1 MSEERVQ
8 KALSR
13 MGFGSRRELE
23 RLIEDGKV
31 RVNGKI
37 ISLGAKVSAGDRVQV
52 CGRRAEICD
61 ASPRVR
67 VLVYNKPE
75 GEICSRKDE
84 EGRATVFDHLP
95 RLANARW
102 VNVGRLDI
110 NTSGLLLFTNHG
122 ELANR
127 LMHPSSEIEREYA
140 VRVQGQVTPDVLKR
154 LQRKV
159 QLDDG
164 PARFDSIED
173 AGGQGTNHWYHVVLK
188 EGRKREV
195 RRLWEAVDTRV
206 SRLIRVRYG
215 ETRLP
220 RNLRQGKTVELA
232 VGEVMDLM
240 KSVGL
245 KLEIKSAASAST
257 TTRPKKA
264 RPKKTARRGAGGKG
278 PGTGQRKPEPK
289 KSAPKKSTE
298 RRKQTSRSRQP

>member
-13 MGFGSRRELE
+13 LGFGSRREIE
-23 RLIEDGKV
+23 RWIEDGKV
-31 RVNGKI
+31 KVNGKV
-37 ISLGAKVSAGDRVQV
+37 ISLGAKVKAGDRVQM
-52 CGRRAEICD
+52 GARRAEIRD

-102 VNVGRLDI
+102 VNIGRLDI

-140 VRVQGQVTPDVLKR
+140 VRVQGQVTPEVLKR
-154 LQRKV
+154 LQRRV
-159 QLDDG
+159 QLEDG
-164 PARFDSIED
+164 PARFDRIED

-215 ETRLP
+215 ETLLP
-220 RNLRQGKTVELA
+220 RSLRQGKTTELTFE
-232 VGEVMDLM
+232 EVKALM
-240 KSVGL
+240 ESVGL
-245 KLEIKSAASAST
+245 ELNVKAGEIKPGAGASSGKRT
-257 TTRPKKA
+257 T
-264 RPKKTARRGAGGKG
+264 KTAPMKTATRKVA
-278 PGTGQRKPEPK
+278 QRKPGRKTPVAK
-289 KSAPKKSTE
+289 KSAP
-298 RRKQTSRSRQP
+298 RRKQTSRTRQS